1 MLNYPVF
8 TMVFFYTQIMPYAER
23 PSSNSH
29 VVGSYY
35 QHPGSSDLRS
45 GNAGA
50 QIPDVQVIDFP
61 EPRVRQP
68 RDVLG
73 IVLAVLGILGLLVV
87 TVYAQRTTEGVQAD
101 VQSIAAVLA
110 RVLQV
115 PVVVLGSLV
124 TLFVPVAVLAELT
137 LKRMGRQVI
146 EAALALV
153 FGLLLAVAA
162 SYAITAWGSDTLI
175 HGLSIRSQDQLHLSV
190 PGFVAAL
197 AGLLTAA
204 GPRTRRRTVSFSW
217 NLLWISLAVLLITIQ
232 VSLPGAL
239 IAVLIGRVAGL
250 TVRYISGVNS
260 ERATG
265 DSLVQGVR
273 KAGFQPLELHRIG
286 ILKHAPHGHPDETP
300 LDAPSKDQ
308 PNGLGTGQA
317 VDPTGAALTRY
328 SDTRVYAMT
337 QADGPRLDVVV
348 LDGDR
353 QVIGILQRLWRSF
366 QVRGL
371 EGRSAISLRAVAE
384 RAALLIYAASAAGVR
399 TPILR
404 GVAAAE
410 DSMLLILEHPQNT
423 IPLTEFPAELITD
436 EVMDEAWRQLG
447 TAHGA
452 GLTHRSISADTILL
466 TRTTE
471 LVPVGQGPA
480 VWIAGWQ
487 SGDVASASLTRGL
500 DNAQMLAMFALKVGA
515 ERAIAAARRALSES
529 DLGAVGPLLQPIV
542 LPGVTRGLMRAN
554 KSLITE
560 LRSALVKEVPDANIE
575 PQPLTRISPKKLI
588 SLLLTIVVVAVVFTT
603 INLAQITDAVKT
615 AQPWWAALSFGLG
628 LASWVGAA
636 MTFVGFSPARLSLIR
651 ATLVQAAASFVA
663 LAAPAGIGPAALN
676 LRMLTKRGVTTSL
689 AVATVALVQVSSF
702 VVTILLLFVLSIASG
717 ESGTLKALPSK
728 TALSAVIAVTA
739 VGVIVFSVPALR
751 RWIWA
756 KISPTMT
763 QIWPRFSELLGTPWR
778 LILGL
783 VGNVIL
789 SLAYILAFNAA
800 LAAFGQQVSLID
812 VALVY
817 LVGNTIGAIAPT
829 PGGLGAIEVALITGL
844 TTTTGMPAAIATSA
858 VVLFRV
864 VTYWAR
870 IPLGWFAMQYLQRK
884 GDL

>member
-1 MLNYPVF
+1 MFLV
-8 TMVFFYTQIMPYAER
+8 VFFYTQIMPSAQR
-23 PSSNSH
+23 PSTNSH
-29 VVGSYY
+29 EVGSYY
-35 QHPGSSDLRS
+35 RPPGSSEPRPADE
-45 GNAGA
+45 GG
-50 QIPDVQVIDFP
+50 QIPDIQVIDLP

-68 RDVLG
+68 RDILG
-73 IVLAVLGILGLLVV
+73 IVLAVLGVLGLLVV

-101 VQSIAAVLA
+101 VQSITAVLA
-110 RVLQV
+110 RALQI

-146 EAALALV
+146 EAALAMV
-153 FGLLLAVAA
+153 FGLLLAVAT
-162 SYAITAWGSDTLI
+162 SYAIATWGTETLI
-175 HGLSIRSQDQLHLSV
+175 HGLSIRSQDQWHLSV
-190 PGFVAAL
+190 PGFVGAL

-217 NLLWISLAVLLITIQ
+217 NLLWISLAVLLITTQ

-239 IAVLIGRVAGL
+239 IAVLIGRIAGL

-265 DSLVQGVR
+265 EALINGVR
-273 KAGFQPLELHRIG
+273 QAGFQPVELRRIA
-286 ILKHAPHGHPDETP
+286 IAEHASQQEATGPP
-300 LDAPSKDQ
+300 LDTQSQVQGSDPIVSRS
-308 PNGLGTGQA
+308 

-328 SDTRVYAMT
+328 ADTRVYAMT
-337 QADGPRLDVVV
+337 QADGPRLDVVA

-366 QVRGL
+366 RVRGI

-384 RAALLIYAASAAGVR
+384 RAALLIYAAQAAGVR
-399 TPILR
+399 TPPLR
-404 GVAAAE
+404 GVASAE
-410 DSMLLILEHPQNT
+410 DSMLLILEHPLDT
-423 IPLTEFPAELITD
+423 IPLSEVRDDFITD
-436 EVMDEAWRQLG
+436 AVMDEAWRQLG
-447 TAHGA
+447 IAHGA
-452 GLTHRSISADTILL
+452 GLTHRSISADTVLL
-466 TRTTE
+466 TRSP
-471 LVPVGQGPA
+471 VPSPTSSEPA

-487 SGDVASASLTRGL
+487 SGDVASAPLTRGL
-500 DNAQMLAMFALKVGA
+500 DNAQMLAMFALKAGA

-529 DLGAVGPLLQPIV
+529 DLGAVGPLIQPIV
-542 LPGVTRGLMRAN
+542 LPGATRALMRAN

-560 LRSALVKEVPDANIE
+560 LRSALIKEVPDADIE
-575 PQPLTRISPKKLI
+575 PEPLTRISPKKLI

-615 AQPWWAALSFGLG
+615 AQPWWAGLSFALG
-628 LASWVGAA
+628 LLSWVGAA

-676 LRMLTKRGVTTSL
+676 LRMLTKRGVSTSL

-702 VVTILLLFVLSIASG
+702 VVTILLLFVLSVVSG
-717 ESGTLKALPSK
+717 ESGTLRALPSK
-728 TALSAVIAVTA
+728 TALSAVIVVT
-739 VGVIVFSVPALR
+739 VIGVIIFSVPALR

-756 KISPTMT
+756 KAAPTLT

-778 LILGL
+778 LALGL
-783 VGNVIL
+783 AGNVIL

-817 LVGNTIGAIAPT
+817 LVGNTIGALAPT

-870 IPLGWFAMQYLQRK
+870 IPLGWIAMQYLQRK